1 MVPLWL
7 CGYRAVTPAKLQAL
21 LDAGRGPET
30 EFGPESSSSTK
41 LAETLVAF
49 ANANGGTLLIGV
61 DVRSCTPKGLS
72 NPEATLDRVLEA
84 ALATDPPLIVPLP
97 KIAEIEGRPVL
108 VATVPPGL
116 PHVYSYRGKYL
127 VREGQ
132 RNRPLAPRPLR
143 RLMMERGAVSFEAL
157 VPDGA
162 RVQDLDWEKA
172 GRYLSG
178 LERLSEV
185 PAEEA
190 LLRRGCL
197 AEVETG
203 LRPTYAG
210 LLLFGSEPQR
220 WVPSAEILVVR
231 YGGTIMDD
239 RFVKEQ
245 VRGTLPEQIRRAEA
259 FVTANMRRGVRL
271 IGLERVEETEYPPA
285 AVREAIVNAV
295 AHRDYQ
301 IRGDEIRVLL
311 FADRIEFYSPG
322 RLPGHV
328 TVENLVH
335 ERYSRNEILVQ
346 ILSDMGFIERLGYGI
361 DRMIGLMAEAGLPAP
376 RFEERAAGFQV
387 TLVGQGPALVS
398 ADADPFRWRHLG
410 LNERQEVAL
419 GYLAERGR
427 ITNREYQELCPDVS
441 AETIRRDLVDLVSK
455 NLLLKIGEKRAT
467 YYILK

>member
-1 MVPLWL
+1 MSGPE
-7 CGYRAVTPAKLQAL
+7 LQAL
-21 LDAGRGPET
+21 VDAGRGPET
-30 EFGPESSSSTK
+30 EFGPETTSQSR

-49 ANANGGTLLIGV
+49 ANAGGGTLVVGL
-61 DVRSCTPKGLS
+61 DARSGTPKGLS
-72 NPEATLDRVLEA
+72 DPDSTLDRVLEA
-84 ALATDPPLIVPLP
+84 ALAADPPMIVPLP
-97 KIAEIEGRPVL
+97 QVVDMGGCSVL
-108 VATVPPGL
+108 VATVPAGL
-116 PHVYSYRGKYL
+116 PHVYSYKGKYL
-127 VREGQ
+127 VREG
-132 RNRPLAPRPLR
+132 RHNRPLAPRLLR

-162 RVQDLDWEKA
+162 RLEDLDWAKA

-178 LERLSEV
+178 MERLSEV
-185 PAEEA
+185 PPEEA

-197 AEVETG
+197 VEDEAG

-210 LLLFGSEPQR
+210 LMLFGHEPQR

-231 YGGTIMDD
+231 YGGVAMDD

-245 VRGTLPEQIRRAEA
+245 VHGTLPEQIRRAEA
-259 FVTANMRRGVRL
+259 FILSNMRRGVRL
-271 IGLERVEETEYPPA
+271 VGLERREETEYPPE

-301 IRGDEIRVLL
+301 IRGDEIRVLM
-311 FADRIEFYSPG
+311 FADRIELYSPG

-335 ERYSRNEILVQ
+335 ERFSRNEILVQ

-361 DRMIGLMAEAGLPAP
+361 DRMLWLMAEAGLPKP
-376 RFEERAAGFQV
+376 RFQETVAGFQV
-387 TLVGQGPALVS
+387 TLVGQGQGLVS
-398 ADADPFRWRHLG
+398 QEADVLRWRHLG
-410 LNERQEVAL
+410 LNERQEMAL
-419 GYLAERGR
+419 GYLVERGR

-441 AETIRRDLVDLVSK
+441 AETIRRDLADLVSK